1 MLCMCIMKDIQVVFP
16 SQLNY
21 TLIKKIW
28 CTKVVKKKR
37 YKEIPRYI
45 AVNQNIAPMIVLRL
59 RHHYIHV

>member
-1 MLCMCIMKDIQVVFP
+1 MYVHNERYSSSFP

-21 TLIKKIW
+21 ILMKKYGVQKLL
-28 CTKVVKKKR
+28 TKKKR